1 MSAQRFLHGDIMAVI
16 DLQIAIQERY
26 EKEQKISLV
35 YFRLPSRYDYD
46 RVFENILRKTDSFVQ
61 EGEHFIAILYNTDK
75 DGAREL
81 LAGIQDF
88 LDEKPLD
95 LIVSYPKDGK
105 DARSLLI
112 KLQDE
117 IKDHYGVILES
128 LKIET
133 YPLFEY
139 YEF

>member
-1 MSAQRFLHGDIMAVI
+1 MAAQRFLHQDIMAVI

-26 EKEQKISLV
+26 AQNKKISLV
-35 YFRLPSRYDYD
+35 YFRLPNSYDYD
-46 RVFENILRKTDSFVQ
+46 KIFEHVLRKTDSFIQ
-61 EGEHFIAILYNTDK
+61 EGEHFIAVLYNTDK

-88 LDEKPLD
+88 LNEKPLD

-117 IKDHYGVILES
+117 IKDNYGIILES

-139 YEF
+139 